1 MKAKSLTSKLLILA
15 AFTALTLSSVRAA
28 EEAMER
34 PVPVKTPPPVYPSE
48 MRRDGV
54 AGMVTVRIVVDEQGN
69 VAECS
74 VSKSTRTEFEQA
86 ALEAIRSWK
95 FKPAS
100 KDGTPVR
107 ANLIVP
113 VKFSSEA

>member
-1 MKAKSLTSKLLILA
+1 
-15 AFTALTLSSVRAA
+15 
-28 EEAMER
+28 
-34 PVPVKTPPPVYPSE
+34 
-48 MRRDGV
+48 
-54 AGMVTVRIVVDEQGN
+54 
-69 VAECS
+69 